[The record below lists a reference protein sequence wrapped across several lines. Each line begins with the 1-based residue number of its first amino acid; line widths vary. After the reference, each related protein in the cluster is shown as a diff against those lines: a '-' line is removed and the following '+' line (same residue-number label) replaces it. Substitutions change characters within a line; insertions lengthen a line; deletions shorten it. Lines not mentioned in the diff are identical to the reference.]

1 MEDLSLSE
9 IADQAGFNA
18 SYLSRLF
25 KMETGKGFVQ
35 YLREVRLEHAA
46 RMLRDTN
53 LTIER
58 ISKRVGFQD
67 EKYFRRTFKQELG
80 LTPSEFRKRYEK

>member
-18 SYLSRLF
+18 SYLKPSF
-25 KMETGKGFVQ
+25 KMETGKGFVK

-46 RMLRDTN
+46 KQMLKE
-53 LTIER
+53 IR
-58 ISKRVGFQD
+58 I
-67 EKYFRRTFKQELG
+67 
-80 LTPSEFRKRYEK
+80 